1 MREGDKVVI
10 SSSLL
15 VHSKN
20 ISMNHELI
28 TNNLIMNRLKQK
40 YNEEIKTKLTEALG
54 VKNPHALPRL
64 IKIVINMAVSEGKEN
79 AGVIEKASSNV
90 SVIAGQKAMVTH
102 AKKSISTFKLVQGAP
117 IGVMVTLRG
126 EKMYAFLDKLINIVL
141 PKVRDFRGVSDKSF
155 DGQGNFNLGLREQ
168 ILFPEIDY
176 KTIDRIRGLQ
186 ITINTSAKDKESG
199 KKLLELLGIPFM
211 KN

>member
-1 MREGDKVVI
+1 MSDGLWVMRFT
-10 SSSLL
+10 
-15 VHSKN
+15 HNSKR
-20 ISMNHELI
+20 SALI
-28 TNNLIMNRLKQK
+28 THNLIMNRLKQK
-40 YNEEIKTKLTEALG
+40 YNEEIKAKLTDSLG

-64 IKIVINMAVSEGKEN
+64 VKIVVNMAVSEGKDN
-79 AGVIEKASSNV
+79 GSIIEKAGANIT
-90 SVIAGQKAMVTH
+90 VISGQKAMVTR
-102 AKKSISTFKLVQGAP
+102 AKKSIAAFKLVQGAP

-126 EKMYAFLDKLINIVL
+126 ERMYAFLDKLINIVL

-176 KTIDRIRGLQ
+176 KNIDRIRGLQ
-186 ITINTSAKDKESG
+186 ITINTTARDKEQG
-199 KKLLELLGIPFM
+199 KKLLELLGMPFM

>member
-1 MREGDKVVI
+1 MTQSVILSEVEGSI
-10 SSSLL
+10 E
-15 VHSKN
+15 N
-20 ISMNHELI
+20 
-28 TNNLIMNRLKQK
+28 MNRLKQK
-40 YNEEIKTKLTEALG
+40 YNEEIKAKLTEELG

-64 IKIVINMAVSEGKEN
+64 VKVVVNMAVSEGKEN
-79 AGVIEKASSNV
+79 GSIIEKASSNIT
-90 SVIAGQKAMVTH
+90 VISGQKAMVTK
-102 AKKSISTFKLVQGAP
+102 AKKSISAFKLVQGAP

-155 DGQGNFNLGLREQ
+155 DGQGNYNLGLREQ

-186 ITINTSAKDKESG
+186 ITINTTAKNKEHG
-199 KKLLELLGIPFM
+199 KKLLELLGMPFA
-211 KN
+211 KS